1 MKNVLRRAIELL
13 NLLSDNE
20 NLTTENIKDSISD
33 YRDLNQQAFRRSFE
47 RDKNLLRSFGYLI
60 QYENDKWSY
69 DKGYSLS
76 GYSIYESIIKSDKI
90 SSEKLINTYLYLKKY
105 LSNSNYDND
114 KSEIISK
121 ILQSI
126 NEKRRVG
133 FDYLDKYR
141 KVKPQGL
148 KYFDNKWYLAGEEN
162 GSLKTFNLDQ
172 IHNLKIGNKADLFQ
186 IENKNFPFS
195 WDDEKYSIEATIK
208 LKKDLYDVN
217 KNIFAHNQTQL
228 EIKDEFLHCNVS
240 TNDSYG
246 FIKFLLLLDD
256 EIEII
261 KINSTVNLKELLD
274 VKKIDLQLVMSAL
287 SLIQNKE
294 KWNINKLVQKLN
306 ISEKDLFYILSVITD
321 IYSQQGELL
330 IDYEYDDKN
339 QELLF
344 NFNPSLKNII
354 QINDGELFN
363 LVFLL
368 TSNSIFKEL
377 VKNNSDIEEFYNVV
391 SPYFNLEILD
401 ESNDGVF
408 ENLTFFEE
416 NIISYIKLGS
426 TEETFYRIQPILLTT
441 NTDGIVLEAIDLN
454 EEKSKTFLINR
465 IVDSLSI
472 EDFRES
478 KKSNNMEVVMKFTY
492 LNEKVLTDIN
502 KDDYQLKNKH
512 VEAKFY
518 SELNAINF
526 AIKNYEN
533 IDIISPQF
541 ITNELKNR
549 NDKLKKEIKDM
560 SLIELTIIIF
570 ISLGILDK
578 DKIGKFFRVFNS
590 SNSDQVRKVIGD
602 ETIEQK
608 WVWLE
613 EE

>member
-162 GSLKTFNLDQ
+162 ELLKTFNLDQ

-208 LKKDLYDVN
+208 LKKDLYEVN

-228 EIKDEFLHCNVS
+228 EIKDEFLHCSVS

-274 VKKIDLQLVMSAL
+274 VKK
-287 SLIQNKE
+287 N
-294 KWNINKLVQKLN
+294 
-306 ISEKDLFYILSVITD
+306 
-321 IYSQQGELL
+321 
-330 IDYEYDDKN
+330 
-339 QELLF
+339 
-344 NFNPSLKNII
+344 
-354 QINDGELFN
+354 
-363 LVFLL
+363 
-368 TSNSIFKEL
+368 
-377 VKNNSDIEEFYNVV
+377 
-391 SPYFNLEILD
+391 
-401 ESNDGVF
+401 
-408 ENLTFFEE
+408 
-416 NIISYIKLGS
+416 
-426 TEETFYRIQPILLTT
+426 
-441 NTDGIVLEAIDLN
+441 
-454 EEKSKTFLINR
+454 
-465 IVDSLSI
+465 
-472 EDFRES
+472 
-478 KKSNNMEVVMKFTY
+478 
-492 LNEKVLTDIN
+492 
-502 KDDYQLKNKH
+502 
-512 VEAKFY
+512 
-518 SELNAINF
+518 
-526 AIKNYEN
+526 
-533 IDIISPQF
+533 
-541 ITNELKNR
+541 
-549 NDKLKKEIKDM
+549 
-560 SLIELTIIIF
+560 
-570 ISLGILDK
+570 
-578 DKIGKFFRVFNS
+578 
-590 SNSDQVRKVIGD
+590 
-602 ETIEQK
+602 
-608 WVWLE
+608 
-613 EE
+613 

>member
-90 SSEKLINTYLYLKKY
+90 SSEKLINTYLYLKKF

-162 GSLKTFNLDQ
+162 GLLKTFNLNQ
-172 IHNLKIGNKADLFQ
+172 IHNLKIGNKADLFH

-195 WDDEKYSIEATIK
+195 WDDEKYSIEGTIK

-217 KNIFAHNQTQL
+217 KNIFAHNQTQI
-228 EIKDEFLHCNVS
+228 EIKDDFLKCNVS

-274 VKKIDLQLVMSAL
+274 VKK
-287 SLIQNKE
+287 N
-294 KWNINKLVQKLN
+294 
-306 ISEKDLFYILSVITD
+306 
-321 IYSQQGELL
+321 
-330 IDYEYDDKN
+330 
-339 QELLF
+339 
-344 NFNPSLKNII
+344 
-354 QINDGELFN
+354 
-363 LVFLL
+363 
-368 TSNSIFKEL
+368 
-377 VKNNSDIEEFYNVV
+377 
-391 SPYFNLEILD
+391 
-401 ESNDGVF
+401 
-408 ENLTFFEE
+408 
-416 NIISYIKLGS
+416 
-426 TEETFYRIQPILLTT
+426 
-441 NTDGIVLEAIDLN
+441 
-454 EEKSKTFLINR
+454 
-465 IVDSLSI
+465 
-472 EDFRES
+472 
-478 KKSNNMEVVMKFTY
+478 
-492 LNEKVLTDIN
+492 
-502 KDDYQLKNKH
+502 
-512 VEAKFY
+512 
-518 SELNAINF
+518 
-526 AIKNYEN
+526 
-533 IDIISPQF
+533 
-541 ITNELKNR
+541 
-549 NDKLKKEIKDM
+549 
-560 SLIELTIIIF
+560 
-570 ISLGILDK
+570 
-578 DKIGKFFRVFNS
+578 
-590 SNSDQVRKVIGD
+590 
-602 ETIEQK
+602 
-608 WVWLE
+608 
-613 EE
+613 

>member
-90 SSEKLINTYLYLKKY
+90 SNEKLINTYLYLKKY

-162 GSLKTFNLDQ
+162 GLLKTFNLDQ

-261 KINSTVNLKELLD
+261 KIKSTVNLKELLD
-274 VKKIDLQLVMSAL
+274 VKK
-287 SLIQNKE
+287 N
-294 KWNINKLVQKLN
+294 
-306 ISEKDLFYILSVITD
+306 
-321 IYSQQGELL
+321 
-330 IDYEYDDKN
+330 
-339 QELLF
+339 
-344 NFNPSLKNII
+344 
-354 QINDGELFN
+354 
-363 LVFLL
+363 
-368 TSNSIFKEL
+368 
-377 VKNNSDIEEFYNVV
+377 
-391 SPYFNLEILD
+391 
-401 ESNDGVF
+401 
-408 ENLTFFEE
+408 
-416 NIISYIKLGS
+416 
-426 TEETFYRIQPILLTT
+426 
-441 NTDGIVLEAIDLN
+441 
-454 EEKSKTFLINR
+454 
-465 IVDSLSI
+465 
-472 EDFRES
+472 
-478 KKSNNMEVVMKFTY
+478 
-492 LNEKVLTDIN
+492 
-502 KDDYQLKNKH
+502 
-512 VEAKFY
+512 
-518 SELNAINF
+518 
-526 AIKNYEN
+526 
-533 IDIISPQF
+533 
-541 ITNELKNR
+541 
-549 NDKLKKEIKDM
+549 
-560 SLIELTIIIF
+560 
-570 ISLGILDK
+570 
-578 DKIGKFFRVFNS
+578 
-590 SNSDQVRKVIGD
+590 
-602 ETIEQK
+602 
-608 WVWLE
+608 
-613 EE
+613 

>member
-246 FIKFLLLLDD
+246 FIKFLLLIDD

-274 VKKIDLQLVMSAL
+274 VKK
-287 SLIQNKE
+287 N
-294 KWNINKLVQKLN
+294 
-306 ISEKDLFYILSVITD
+306 
-321 IYSQQGELL
+321 
-330 IDYEYDDKN
+330 
-339 QELLF
+339 
-344 NFNPSLKNII
+344 
-354 QINDGELFN
+354 
-363 LVFLL
+363 
-368 TSNSIFKEL
+368 
-377 VKNNSDIEEFYNVV
+377 
-391 SPYFNLEILD
+391 
-401 ESNDGVF
+401 
-408 ENLTFFEE
+408 
-416 NIISYIKLGS
+416 
-426 TEETFYRIQPILLTT
+426 
-441 NTDGIVLEAIDLN
+441 
-454 EEKSKTFLINR
+454 
-465 IVDSLSI
+465 
-472 EDFRES
+472 
-478 KKSNNMEVVMKFTY
+478 
-492 LNEKVLTDIN
+492 
-502 KDDYQLKNKH
+502 
-512 VEAKFY
+512 
-518 SELNAINF
+518 
-526 AIKNYEN
+526 
-533 IDIISPQF
+533 
-541 ITNELKNR
+541 
-549 NDKLKKEIKDM
+549 
-560 SLIELTIIIF
+560 
-570 ISLGILDK
+570 
-578 DKIGKFFRVFNS
+578 
-590 SNSDQVRKVIGD
+590 
-602 ETIEQK
+602 
-608 WVWLE
+608 
-613 EE
+613 

>member
-76 GYSIYESIIKSDKI
+76 GYSIYESIINSDKI

-172 IHNLKIGNKADLFQ
+172 IHNLKIVNKADLFQ

-208 LKKDLYDVN
+208 LKKDLYEVN
-217 KNIFAHNQTQL
+217 KNTFAHNQTQL
-228 EIKDEFLHCNVS
+228 ESKDEFLHCNVS

-274 VKKIDLQLVMSAL
+274 AKK
-287 SLIQNKE
+287 N
-294 KWNINKLVQKLN
+294 
-306 ISEKDLFYILSVITD
+306 
-321 IYSQQGELL
+321 
-330 IDYEYDDKN
+330 
-339 QELLF
+339 
-344 NFNPSLKNII
+344 
-354 QINDGELFN
+354 
-363 LVFLL
+363 
-368 TSNSIFKEL
+368 
-377 VKNNSDIEEFYNVV
+377 
-391 SPYFNLEILD
+391 
-401 ESNDGVF
+401 
-408 ENLTFFEE
+408 
-416 NIISYIKLGS
+416 
-426 TEETFYRIQPILLTT
+426 
-441 NTDGIVLEAIDLN
+441 
-454 EEKSKTFLINR
+454 
-465 IVDSLSI
+465 
-472 EDFRES
+472 
-478 KKSNNMEVVMKFTY
+478 
-492 LNEKVLTDIN
+492 
-502 KDDYQLKNKH
+502 
-512 VEAKFY
+512 
-518 SELNAINF
+518 
-526 AIKNYEN
+526 
-533 IDIISPQF
+533 
-541 ITNELKNR
+541 
-549 NDKLKKEIKDM
+549 
-560 SLIELTIIIF
+560 
-570 ISLGILDK
+570 
-578 DKIGKFFRVFNS
+578 
-590 SNSDQVRKVIGD
+590 
-602 ETIEQK
+602 
-608 WVWLE
+608 
-613 EE
+613 

>member
-1 MKNVLRRAIELL
+1 MKNVLRRSIELL

-76 GYSIYESIIKSDKI
+76 GYSIYESIIKSNKI

-246 FIKFLLLLDD
+246 FIKFLLLLND

-261 KINSTVNLKELLD
+261 KIDSTVNLKELLD
-274 VKKIDLQLVMSAL
+274 VKK
-287 SLIQNKE
+287 N
-294 KWNINKLVQKLN
+294 
-306 ISEKDLFYILSVITD
+306 
-321 IYSQQGELL
+321 
-330 IDYEYDDKN
+330 
-339 QELLF
+339 
-344 NFNPSLKNII
+344 
-354 QINDGELFN
+354 
-363 LVFLL
+363 
-368 TSNSIFKEL
+368 
-377 VKNNSDIEEFYNVV
+377 
-391 SPYFNLEILD
+391 
-401 ESNDGVF
+401 
-408 ENLTFFEE
+408 
-416 NIISYIKLGS
+416 
-426 TEETFYRIQPILLTT
+426 
-441 NTDGIVLEAIDLN
+441 
-454 EEKSKTFLINR
+454 
-465 IVDSLSI
+465 
-472 EDFRES
+472 
-478 KKSNNMEVVMKFTY
+478 
-492 LNEKVLTDIN
+492 
-502 KDDYQLKNKH
+502 
-512 VEAKFY
+512 
-518 SELNAINF
+518 
-526 AIKNYEN
+526 
-533 IDIISPQF
+533 
-541 ITNELKNR
+541 
-549 NDKLKKEIKDM
+549 
-560 SLIELTIIIF
+560 
-570 ISLGILDK
+570 
-578 DKIGKFFRVFNS
+578 
-590 SNSDQVRKVIGD
+590 
-602 ETIEQK
+602 
-608 WVWLE
+608 
-613 EE
+613 

>member
-186 IENKNFPFS
+186 IKNKNFPFS

-208 LKKDLYDVN
+208 LKKDLYEVN

-261 KINSTVNLKELLD
+261 KINSAVNLKELLD
-274 VKKIDLQLVMSAL
+274 VKK
-287 SLIQNKE
+287 N
-294 KWNINKLVQKLN
+294 
-306 ISEKDLFYILSVITD
+306 
-321 IYSQQGELL
+321 
-330 IDYEYDDKN
+330 
-339 QELLF
+339 
-344 NFNPSLKNII
+344 
-354 QINDGELFN
+354 
-363 LVFLL
+363 
-368 TSNSIFKEL
+368 
-377 VKNNSDIEEFYNVV
+377 
-391 SPYFNLEILD
+391 
-401 ESNDGVF
+401 
-408 ENLTFFEE
+408 
-416 NIISYIKLGS
+416 
-426 TEETFYRIQPILLTT
+426 
-441 NTDGIVLEAIDLN
+441 
-454 EEKSKTFLINR
+454 
-465 IVDSLSI
+465 
-472 EDFRES
+472 
-478 KKSNNMEVVMKFTY
+478 
-492 LNEKVLTDIN
+492 
-502 KDDYQLKNKH
+502 
-512 VEAKFY
+512 
-518 SELNAINF
+518 
-526 AIKNYEN
+526 
-533 IDIISPQF
+533 
-541 ITNELKNR
+541 
-549 NDKLKKEIKDM
+549 
-560 SLIELTIIIF
+560 
-570 ISLGILDK
+570 
-578 DKIGKFFRVFNS
+578 
-590 SNSDQVRKVIGD
+590 
-602 ETIEQK
+602 
-608 WVWLE
+608 
-613 EE
+613 

>member
-13 NLLSDNE
+13 NLLSDNQ

-162 GSLKTFNLDQ
+162 ELLKTFNLDQ

-208 LKKDLYDVN
+208 LKRDLYDVN

-274 VKKIDLQLVMSAL
+274 VKK
-287 SLIQNKE
+287 N
-294 KWNINKLVQKLN
+294 
-306 ISEKDLFYILSVITD
+306 
-321 IYSQQGELL
+321 
-330 IDYEYDDKN
+330 
-339 QELLF
+339 
-344 NFNPSLKNII
+344 
-354 QINDGELFN
+354 
-363 LVFLL
+363 
-368 TSNSIFKEL
+368 
-377 VKNNSDIEEFYNVV
+377 
-391 SPYFNLEILD
+391 
-401 ESNDGVF
+401 
-408 ENLTFFEE
+408 
-416 NIISYIKLGS
+416 
-426 TEETFYRIQPILLTT
+426 
-441 NTDGIVLEAIDLN
+441 
-454 EEKSKTFLINR
+454 
-465 IVDSLSI
+465 
-472 EDFRES
+472 
-478 KKSNNMEVVMKFTY
+478 
-492 LNEKVLTDIN
+492 
-502 KDDYQLKNKH
+502 
-512 VEAKFY
+512 
-518 SELNAINF
+518 
-526 AIKNYEN
+526 
-533 IDIISPQF
+533 
-541 ITNELKNR
+541 
-549 NDKLKKEIKDM
+549 
-560 SLIELTIIIF
+560 
-570 ISLGILDK
+570 
-578 DKIGKFFRVFNS
+578 
-590 SNSDQVRKVIGD
+590 
-602 ETIEQK
+602 
-608 WVWLE
+608 
-613 EE
+613 

>member
-162 GSLKTFNLDQ
+162 ELLKTFNLDQ

-256 EIEII
+256 EIEIV
-261 KINSTVNLKELLD
+261 KIDSTVNLKELLD
-274 VKKIDLQLVMSAL
+274 VKK
-287 SLIQNKE
+287 N
-294 KWNINKLVQKLN
+294 
-306 ISEKDLFYILSVITD
+306 
-321 IYSQQGELL
+321 
-330 IDYEYDDKN
+330 
-339 QELLF
+339 
-344 NFNPSLKNII
+344 
-354 QINDGELFN
+354 
-363 LVFLL
+363 
-368 TSNSIFKEL
+368 
-377 VKNNSDIEEFYNVV
+377 
-391 SPYFNLEILD
+391 
-401 ESNDGVF
+401 
-408 ENLTFFEE
+408 
-416 NIISYIKLGS
+416 
-426 TEETFYRIQPILLTT
+426 
-441 NTDGIVLEAIDLN
+441 
-454 EEKSKTFLINR
+454 
-465 IVDSLSI
+465 
-472 EDFRES
+472 
-478 KKSNNMEVVMKFTY
+478 
-492 LNEKVLTDIN
+492 
-502 KDDYQLKNKH
+502 
-512 VEAKFY
+512 
-518 SELNAINF
+518 
-526 AIKNYEN
+526 
-533 IDIISPQF
+533 
-541 ITNELKNR
+541 
-549 NDKLKKEIKDM
+549 
-560 SLIELTIIIF
+560 
-570 ISLGILDK
+570 
-578 DKIGKFFRVFNS
+578 
-590 SNSDQVRKVIGD
+590 
-602 ETIEQK
+602 
-608 WVWLE
+608 
-613 EE
+613 

>member
-76 GYSIYESIIKSDKI
+76 GYSIYESIIKSNKI

-274 VKKIDLQLVMSAL
+274 VKK
-287 SLIQNKE
+287 N
-294 KWNINKLVQKLN
+294 
-306 ISEKDLFYILSVITD
+306 
-321 IYSQQGELL
+321 
-330 IDYEYDDKN
+330 
-339 QELLF
+339 
-344 NFNPSLKNII
+344 
-354 QINDGELFN
+354 
-363 LVFLL
+363 
-368 TSNSIFKEL
+368 
-377 VKNNSDIEEFYNVV
+377 
-391 SPYFNLEILD
+391 
-401 ESNDGVF
+401 
-408 ENLTFFEE
+408 
-416 NIISYIKLGS
+416 
-426 TEETFYRIQPILLTT
+426 
-441 NTDGIVLEAIDLN
+441 
-454 EEKSKTFLINR
+454 
-465 IVDSLSI
+465 
-472 EDFRES
+472 
-478 KKSNNMEVVMKFTY
+478 
-492 LNEKVLTDIN
+492 
-502 KDDYQLKNKH
+502 
-512 VEAKFY
+512 
-518 SELNAINF
+518 
-526 AIKNYEN
+526 
-533 IDIISPQF
+533 
-541 ITNELKNR
+541 
-549 NDKLKKEIKDM
+549 
-560 SLIELTIIIF
+560 
-570 ISLGILDK
+570 
-578 DKIGKFFRVFNS
+578 
-590 SNSDQVRKVIGD
+590 
-602 ETIEQK
+602 
-608 WVWLE
+608 
-613 EE
+613 

>member
-20 NLTTENIKDSISD
+20 NITTENIKDSISD

-162 GSLKTFNLDQ
+162 GLLKTFNLDQ

-228 EIKDEFLHCNVS
+228 EIKDEFLYFNVS

-274 VKKIDLQLVMSAL
+274 VKK
-287 SLIQNKE
+287 N
-294 KWNINKLVQKLN
+294 
-306 ISEKDLFYILSVITD
+306 
-321 IYSQQGELL
+321 
-330 IDYEYDDKN
+330 
-339 QELLF
+339 
-344 NFNPSLKNII
+344 
-354 QINDGELFN
+354 
-363 LVFLL
+363 
-368 TSNSIFKEL
+368 
-377 VKNNSDIEEFYNVV
+377 
-391 SPYFNLEILD
+391 
-401 ESNDGVF
+401 
-408 ENLTFFEE
+408 
-416 NIISYIKLGS
+416 
-426 TEETFYRIQPILLTT
+426 
-441 NTDGIVLEAIDLN
+441 
-454 EEKSKTFLINR
+454 
-465 IVDSLSI
+465 
-472 EDFRES
+472 
-478 KKSNNMEVVMKFTY
+478 
-492 LNEKVLTDIN
+492 
-502 KDDYQLKNKH
+502 
-512 VEAKFY
+512 
-518 SELNAINF
+518 
-526 AIKNYEN
+526 
-533 IDIISPQF
+533 
-541 ITNELKNR
+541 
-549 NDKLKKEIKDM
+549 
-560 SLIELTIIIF
+560 
-570 ISLGILDK
+570 
-578 DKIGKFFRVFNS
+578 
-590 SNSDQVRKVIGD
+590 
-602 ETIEQK
+602 
-608 WVWLE
+608 
-613 EE
+613 

>member
-69 DKGYSLS
+69 DRGYSLS

-162 GSLKTFNLDQ
+162 GLLKTFNLDQ

-256 EIEII
+256 EVEII

-274 VKKIDLQLVMSAL
+274 VKK
-287 SLIQNKE
+287 N
-294 KWNINKLVQKLN
+294 
-306 ISEKDLFYILSVITD
+306 
-321 IYSQQGELL
+321 
-330 IDYEYDDKN
+330 
-339 QELLF
+339 
-344 NFNPSLKNII
+344 
-354 QINDGELFN
+354 
-363 LVFLL
+363 
-368 TSNSIFKEL
+368 
-377 VKNNSDIEEFYNVV
+377 
-391 SPYFNLEILD
+391 
-401 ESNDGVF
+401 
-408 ENLTFFEE
+408 
-416 NIISYIKLGS
+416 
-426 TEETFYRIQPILLTT
+426 
-441 NTDGIVLEAIDLN
+441 
-454 EEKSKTFLINR
+454 
-465 IVDSLSI
+465 
-472 EDFRES
+472 
-478 KKSNNMEVVMKFTY
+478 
-492 LNEKVLTDIN
+492 
-502 KDDYQLKNKH
+502 
-512 VEAKFY
+512 
-518 SELNAINF
+518 
-526 AIKNYEN
+526 
-533 IDIISPQF
+533 
-541 ITNELKNR
+541 
-549 NDKLKKEIKDM
+549 
-560 SLIELTIIIF
+560 
-570 ISLGILDK
+570 
-578 DKIGKFFRVFNS
+578 
-590 SNSDQVRKVIGD
+590 
-602 ETIEQK
+602 
-608 WVWLE
+608 
-613 EE
+613 

>member
-76 GYSIYESIIKSDKI
+76 GYSIYESIIKSEKI

-162 GSLKTFNLDQ
+162 GPLKTFNLDQ

-208 LKKDLYDVN
+208 LKRDLYDVY

-246 FIKFLLLLDD
+246 FIKFLLLLND
-256 EIEII
+256 EIEIV
-261 KINSTVNLKELLD
+261 KIDSTVNLKELLD
-274 VKKIDLQLVMSAL
+274 VKK
-287 SLIQNKE
+287 N
-294 KWNINKLVQKLN
+294 
-306 ISEKDLFYILSVITD
+306 
-321 IYSQQGELL
+321 
-330 IDYEYDDKN
+330 
-339 QELLF
+339 
-344 NFNPSLKNII
+344 
-354 QINDGELFN
+354 
-363 LVFLL
+363 
-368 TSNSIFKEL
+368 
-377 VKNNSDIEEFYNVV
+377 
-391 SPYFNLEILD
+391 
-401 ESNDGVF
+401 
-408 ENLTFFEE
+408 
-416 NIISYIKLGS
+416 
-426 TEETFYRIQPILLTT
+426 
-441 NTDGIVLEAIDLN
+441 
-454 EEKSKTFLINR
+454 
-465 IVDSLSI
+465 
-472 EDFRES
+472 
-478 KKSNNMEVVMKFTY
+478 
-492 LNEKVLTDIN
+492 
-502 KDDYQLKNKH
+502 
-512 VEAKFY
+512 
-518 SELNAINF
+518 
-526 AIKNYEN
+526 
-533 IDIISPQF
+533 
-541 ITNELKNR
+541 
-549 NDKLKKEIKDM
+549 
-560 SLIELTIIIF
+560 
-570 ISLGILDK
+570 
-578 DKIGKFFRVFNS
+578 
-590 SNSDQVRKVIGD
+590 
-602 ETIEQK
+602 
-608 WVWLE
+608 
-613 EE
+613 

>member
-162 GSLKTFNLDQ
+162 GLLKTFNLDQ

-208 LKKDLYDVN
+208 LKKDLYDIN

-274 VKKIDLQLVMSAL
+274 AKK
-287 SLIQNKE
+287 N
-294 KWNINKLVQKLN
+294 
-306 ISEKDLFYILSVITD
+306 
-321 IYSQQGELL
+321 
-330 IDYEYDDKN
+330 
-339 QELLF
+339 
-344 NFNPSLKNII
+344 
-354 QINDGELFN
+354 
-363 LVFLL
+363 
-368 TSNSIFKEL
+368 
-377 VKNNSDIEEFYNVV
+377 
-391 SPYFNLEILD
+391 
-401 ESNDGVF
+401 
-408 ENLTFFEE
+408 
-416 NIISYIKLGS
+416 
-426 TEETFYRIQPILLTT
+426 
-441 NTDGIVLEAIDLN
+441 
-454 EEKSKTFLINR
+454 
-465 IVDSLSI
+465 
-472 EDFRES
+472 
-478 KKSNNMEVVMKFTY
+478 
-492 LNEKVLTDIN
+492 
-502 KDDYQLKNKH
+502 
-512 VEAKFY
+512 
-518 SELNAINF
+518 
-526 AIKNYEN
+526 
-533 IDIISPQF
+533 
-541 ITNELKNR
+541 
-549 NDKLKKEIKDM
+549 
-560 SLIELTIIIF
+560 
-570 ISLGILDK
+570 
-578 DKIGKFFRVFNS
+578 
-590 SNSDQVRKVIGD
+590 
-602 ETIEQK
+602 
-608 WVWLE
+608 
-613 EE
+613 

>member
-114 KSEIISK
+114 KSEKISK

-162 GSLKTFNLDQ
+162 GPLKTFNLDQ

-208 LKKDLYDVN
+208 LKKDLYEVN

-274 VKKIDLQLVMSAL
+274 AKK
-287 SLIQNKE
+287 N
-294 KWNINKLVQKLN
+294 
-306 ISEKDLFYILSVITD
+306 
-321 IYSQQGELL
+321 
-330 IDYEYDDKN
+330 
-339 QELLF
+339 
-344 NFNPSLKNII
+344 
-354 QINDGELFN
+354 
-363 LVFLL
+363 
-368 TSNSIFKEL
+368 
-377 VKNNSDIEEFYNVV
+377 
-391 SPYFNLEILD
+391 
-401 ESNDGVF
+401 
-408 ENLTFFEE
+408 
-416 NIISYIKLGS
+416 
-426 TEETFYRIQPILLTT
+426 
-441 NTDGIVLEAIDLN
+441 
-454 EEKSKTFLINR
+454 
-465 IVDSLSI
+465 
-472 EDFRES
+472 
-478 KKSNNMEVVMKFTY
+478 
-492 LNEKVLTDIN
+492 
-502 KDDYQLKNKH
+502 
-512 VEAKFY
+512 
-518 SELNAINF
+518 
-526 AIKNYEN
+526 
-533 IDIISPQF
+533 
-541 ITNELKNR
+541 
-549 NDKLKKEIKDM
+549 
-560 SLIELTIIIF
+560 
-570 ISLGILDK
+570 
-578 DKIGKFFRVFNS
+578 
-590 SNSDQVRKVIGD
+590 
-602 ETIEQK
+602 
-608 WVWLE
+608 
-613 EE
+613 

>member
-13 NLLSDNE
+13 NLLSDKE

-208 LKKDLYDVN
+208 LKKDLYEVN

-246 FIKFLLLLDD
+246 FIKLLLLLDD

-274 VKKIDLQLVMSAL
+274 VKK
-287 SLIQNKE
+287 N
-294 KWNINKLVQKLN
+294 
-306 ISEKDLFYILSVITD
+306 
-321 IYSQQGELL
+321 
-330 IDYEYDDKN
+330 
-339 QELLF
+339 
-344 NFNPSLKNII
+344 
-354 QINDGELFN
+354 
-363 LVFLL
+363 
-368 TSNSIFKEL
+368 
-377 VKNNSDIEEFYNVV
+377 
-391 SPYFNLEILD
+391 
-401 ESNDGVF
+401 
-408 ENLTFFEE
+408 
-416 NIISYIKLGS
+416 
-426 TEETFYRIQPILLTT
+426 
-441 NTDGIVLEAIDLN
+441 
-454 EEKSKTFLINR
+454 
-465 IVDSLSI
+465 
-472 EDFRES
+472 
-478 KKSNNMEVVMKFTY
+478 
-492 LNEKVLTDIN
+492 
-502 KDDYQLKNKH
+502 
-512 VEAKFY
+512 
-518 SELNAINF
+518 
-526 AIKNYEN
+526 
-533 IDIISPQF
+533 
-541 ITNELKNR
+541 
-549 NDKLKKEIKDM
+549 
-560 SLIELTIIIF
+560 
-570 ISLGILDK
+570 
-578 DKIGKFFRVFNS
+578 
-590 SNSDQVRKVIGD
+590 
-602 ETIEQK
+602 
-608 WVWLE
+608 
-613 EE
+613 

>member
-246 FIKFLLLLDD
+246 FIKFLLLLDE

-261 KINSTVNLKELLD
+261 KIDSTVNLKELLD
-274 VKKIDLQLVMSAL
+274 VKK
-287 SLIQNKE
+287 N
-294 KWNINKLVQKLN
+294 
-306 ISEKDLFYILSVITD
+306 
-321 IYSQQGELL
+321 
-330 IDYEYDDKN
+330 
-339 QELLF
+339 
-344 NFNPSLKNII
+344 
-354 QINDGELFN
+354 
-363 LVFLL
+363 
-368 TSNSIFKEL
+368 
-377 VKNNSDIEEFYNVV
+377 
-391 SPYFNLEILD
+391 
-401 ESNDGVF
+401 
-408 ENLTFFEE
+408 
-416 NIISYIKLGS
+416 
-426 TEETFYRIQPILLTT
+426 
-441 NTDGIVLEAIDLN
+441 
-454 EEKSKTFLINR
+454 
-465 IVDSLSI
+465 
-472 EDFRES
+472 
-478 KKSNNMEVVMKFTY
+478 
-492 LNEKVLTDIN
+492 
-502 KDDYQLKNKH
+502 
-512 VEAKFY
+512 
-518 SELNAINF
+518 
-526 AIKNYEN
+526 
-533 IDIISPQF
+533 
-541 ITNELKNR
+541 
-549 NDKLKKEIKDM
+549 
-560 SLIELTIIIF
+560 
-570 ISLGILDK
+570 
-578 DKIGKFFRVFNS
+578 
-590 SNSDQVRKVIGD
+590 
-602 ETIEQK
+602 
-608 WVWLE
+608 
-613 EE
+613 

>member
-162 GSLKTFNLDQ
+162 ELLKTFNLDQ

-217 KNIFAHNQTQL
+217 KNIFAHNHTQL

-274 VKKIDLQLVMSAL
+274 VKK
-287 SLIQNKE
+287 N
-294 KWNINKLVQKLN
+294 
-306 ISEKDLFYILSVITD
+306 
-321 IYSQQGELL
+321 
-330 IDYEYDDKN
+330 
-339 QELLF
+339 
-344 NFNPSLKNII
+344 
-354 QINDGELFN
+354 
-363 LVFLL
+363 
-368 TSNSIFKEL
+368 
-377 VKNNSDIEEFYNVV
+377 
-391 SPYFNLEILD
+391 
-401 ESNDGVF
+401 
-408 ENLTFFEE
+408 
-416 NIISYIKLGS
+416 
-426 TEETFYRIQPILLTT
+426 
-441 NTDGIVLEAIDLN
+441 
-454 EEKSKTFLINR
+454 
-465 IVDSLSI
+465 
-472 EDFRES
+472 
-478 KKSNNMEVVMKFTY
+478 
-492 LNEKVLTDIN
+492 
-502 KDDYQLKNKH
+502 
-512 VEAKFY
+512 
-518 SELNAINF
+518 
-526 AIKNYEN
+526 
-533 IDIISPQF
+533 
-541 ITNELKNR
+541 
-549 NDKLKKEIKDM
+549 
-560 SLIELTIIIF
+560 
-570 ISLGILDK
+570 
-578 DKIGKFFRVFNS
+578 
-590 SNSDQVRKVIGD
+590 
-602 ETIEQK
+602 
-608 WVWLE
+608 
-613 EE
+613 

>member
-114 KSEIISK
+114 KSEKISK

-133 FDYLDKYR
+133 FDYLEKYR

-208 LKKDLYDVN
+208 LKRDLYDVN

-274 VKKIDLQLVMSAL
+274 AKK
-287 SLIQNKE
+287 N
-294 KWNINKLVQKLN
+294 
-306 ISEKDLFYILSVITD
+306 
-321 IYSQQGELL
+321 
-330 IDYEYDDKN
+330 
-339 QELLF
+339 
-344 NFNPSLKNII
+344 
-354 QINDGELFN
+354 
-363 LVFLL
+363 
-368 TSNSIFKEL
+368 
-377 VKNNSDIEEFYNVV
+377 
-391 SPYFNLEILD
+391 
-401 ESNDGVF
+401 
-408 ENLTFFEE
+408 
-416 NIISYIKLGS
+416 
-426 TEETFYRIQPILLTT
+426 
-441 NTDGIVLEAIDLN
+441 
-454 EEKSKTFLINR
+454 
-465 IVDSLSI
+465 
-472 EDFRES
+472 
-478 KKSNNMEVVMKFTY
+478 
-492 LNEKVLTDIN
+492 
-502 KDDYQLKNKH
+502 
-512 VEAKFY
+512 
-518 SELNAINF
+518 
-526 AIKNYEN
+526 
-533 IDIISPQF
+533 
-541 ITNELKNR
+541 
-549 NDKLKKEIKDM
+549 
-560 SLIELTIIIF
+560 
-570 ISLGILDK
+570 
-578 DKIGKFFRVFNS
+578 
-590 SNSDQVRKVIGD
+590 
-602 ETIEQK
+602 
-608 WVWLE
+608 
-613 EE
+613 

>member
-13 NLLSDNE
+13 NLLSDNQ

-162 GSLKTFNLDQ
+162 GPLKTFNLDQ

-208 LKKDLYDVN
+208 LKRDLYDVN

-274 VKKIDLQLVMSAL
+274 VKK
-287 SLIQNKE
+287 N
-294 KWNINKLVQKLN
+294 
-306 ISEKDLFYILSVITD
+306 
-321 IYSQQGELL
+321 
-330 IDYEYDDKN
+330 
-339 QELLF
+339 
-344 NFNPSLKNII
+344 
-354 QINDGELFN
+354 
-363 LVFLL
+363 
-368 TSNSIFKEL
+368 
-377 VKNNSDIEEFYNVV
+377 
-391 SPYFNLEILD
+391 
-401 ESNDGVF
+401 
-408 ENLTFFEE
+408 
-416 NIISYIKLGS
+416 
-426 TEETFYRIQPILLTT
+426 
-441 NTDGIVLEAIDLN
+441 
-454 EEKSKTFLINR
+454 
-465 IVDSLSI
+465 
-472 EDFRES
+472 
-478 KKSNNMEVVMKFTY
+478 
-492 LNEKVLTDIN
+492 
-502 KDDYQLKNKH
+502 
-512 VEAKFY
+512 
-518 SELNAINF
+518 
-526 AIKNYEN
+526 
-533 IDIISPQF
+533 
-541 ITNELKNR
+541 
-549 NDKLKKEIKDM
+549 
-560 SLIELTIIIF
+560 
-570 ISLGILDK
+570 
-578 DKIGKFFRVFNS
+578 
-590 SNSDQVRKVIGD
+590 
-602 ETIEQK
+602 
-608 WVWLE
+608 
-613 EE
+613 

>member
-1 MKNVLRRAIELL
+1 MKNVLRRSIELL
-13 NLLSDNE
+13 NLLSENQ

-69 DKGYSLS
+69 DKGYTLS

-148 KYFDNKWYLAGEEN
+148 KYFDNKWYLAGQEN

-228 EIKDEFLHCNVS
+228 EIKDEFLRCNVS

-274 VKKIDLQLVMSAL
+274 VKK
-287 SLIQNKE
+287 N
-294 KWNINKLVQKLN
+294 
-306 ISEKDLFYILSVITD
+306 
-321 IYSQQGELL
+321 
-330 IDYEYDDKN
+330 
-339 QELLF
+339 
-344 NFNPSLKNII
+344 
-354 QINDGELFN
+354 
-363 LVFLL
+363 
-368 TSNSIFKEL
+368 
-377 VKNNSDIEEFYNVV
+377 
-391 SPYFNLEILD
+391 
-401 ESNDGVF
+401 
-408 ENLTFFEE
+408 
-416 NIISYIKLGS
+416 
-426 TEETFYRIQPILLTT
+426 
-441 NTDGIVLEAIDLN
+441 
-454 EEKSKTFLINR
+454 
-465 IVDSLSI
+465 
-472 EDFRES
+472 
-478 KKSNNMEVVMKFTY
+478 
-492 LNEKVLTDIN
+492 
-502 KDDYQLKNKH
+502 
-512 VEAKFY
+512 
-518 SELNAINF
+518 
-526 AIKNYEN
+526 
-533 IDIISPQF
+533 
-541 ITNELKNR
+541 
-549 NDKLKKEIKDM
+549 
-560 SLIELTIIIF
+560 
-570 ISLGILDK
+570 
-578 DKIGKFFRVFNS
+578 
-590 SNSDQVRKVIGD
+590 
-602 ETIEQK
+602 
-608 WVWLE
+608 
-613 EE
+613 

>member
-1 MKNVLRRAIELL
+1 MKNVLRRSIELL

-76 GYSIYESIIKSDKI
+76 GYSIYESIIKSEKI

-148 KYFDNKWYLAGEEN
+148 KYFDHKWYLAGEEN
-162 GSLKTFNLDQ
+162 GLLKTFNLDQ

-274 VKKIDLQLVMSAL
+274 VKK
-287 SLIQNKE
+287 N
-294 KWNINKLVQKLN
+294 
-306 ISEKDLFYILSVITD
+306 
-321 IYSQQGELL
+321 
-330 IDYEYDDKN
+330 
-339 QELLF
+339 
-344 NFNPSLKNII
+344 
-354 QINDGELFN
+354 
-363 LVFLL
+363 
-368 TSNSIFKEL
+368 
-377 VKNNSDIEEFYNVV
+377 
-391 SPYFNLEILD
+391 
-401 ESNDGVF
+401 
-408 ENLTFFEE
+408 
-416 NIISYIKLGS
+416 
-426 TEETFYRIQPILLTT
+426 
-441 NTDGIVLEAIDLN
+441 
-454 EEKSKTFLINR
+454 
-465 IVDSLSI
+465 
-472 EDFRES
+472 
-478 KKSNNMEVVMKFTY
+478 
-492 LNEKVLTDIN
+492 
-502 KDDYQLKNKH
+502 
-512 VEAKFY
+512 
-518 SELNAINF
+518 
-526 AIKNYEN
+526 
-533 IDIISPQF
+533 
-541 ITNELKNR
+541 
-549 NDKLKKEIKDM
+549 
-560 SLIELTIIIF
+560 
-570 ISLGILDK
+570 
-578 DKIGKFFRVFNS
+578 
-590 SNSDQVRKVIGD
+590 
-602 ETIEQK
+602 
-608 WVWLE
+608 
-613 EE
+613 

>member
-20 NLTTENIKDSISD
+20 NLTTENIKDSIYD

-133 FDYLDKYR
+133 FDYHEKYR

-228 EIKDEFLHCNVS
+228 EIKDDFLHCNVS

-261 KINSTVNLKELLD
+261 KINSTVNLKELLY
-274 VKKIDLQLVMSAL
+274 VKK
-287 SLIQNKE
+287 N
-294 KWNINKLVQKLN
+294 
-306 ISEKDLFYILSVITD
+306 
-321 IYSQQGELL
+321 
-330 IDYEYDDKN
+330 
-339 QELLF
+339 
-344 NFNPSLKNII
+344 
-354 QINDGELFN
+354 
-363 LVFLL
+363 
-368 TSNSIFKEL
+368 
-377 VKNNSDIEEFYNVV
+377 
-391 SPYFNLEILD
+391 
-401 ESNDGVF
+401 
-408 ENLTFFEE
+408 
-416 NIISYIKLGS
+416 
-426 TEETFYRIQPILLTT
+426 
-441 NTDGIVLEAIDLN
+441 
-454 EEKSKTFLINR
+454 
-465 IVDSLSI
+465 
-472 EDFRES
+472 
-478 KKSNNMEVVMKFTY
+478 
-492 LNEKVLTDIN
+492 
-502 KDDYQLKNKH
+502 
-512 VEAKFY
+512 
-518 SELNAINF
+518 
-526 AIKNYEN
+526 
-533 IDIISPQF
+533 
-541 ITNELKNR
+541 
-549 NDKLKKEIKDM
+549 
-560 SLIELTIIIF
+560 
-570 ISLGILDK
+570 
-578 DKIGKFFRVFNS
+578 
-590 SNSDQVRKVIGD
+590 
-602 ETIEQK
+602 
-608 WVWLE
+608 
-613 EE
+613 

>member
-162 GSLKTFNLDQ
+162 GLLKTFNLDQ

-261 KINSTVNLKELLD
+261 KINSTVNLKELID
-274 VKKIDLQLVMSAL
+274 VKK
-287 SLIQNKE
+287 N
-294 KWNINKLVQKLN
+294 
-306 ISEKDLFYILSVITD
+306 
-321 IYSQQGELL
+321 
-330 IDYEYDDKN
+330 
-339 QELLF
+339 
-344 NFNPSLKNII
+344 
-354 QINDGELFN
+354 
-363 LVFLL
+363 
-368 TSNSIFKEL
+368 
-377 VKNNSDIEEFYNVV
+377 
-391 SPYFNLEILD
+391 
-401 ESNDGVF
+401 
-408 ENLTFFEE
+408 
-416 NIISYIKLGS
+416 
-426 TEETFYRIQPILLTT
+426 
-441 NTDGIVLEAIDLN
+441 
-454 EEKSKTFLINR
+454 
-465 IVDSLSI
+465 
-472 EDFRES
+472 
-478 KKSNNMEVVMKFTY
+478 
-492 LNEKVLTDIN
+492 
-502 KDDYQLKNKH
+502 
-512 VEAKFY
+512 
-518 SELNAINF
+518 
-526 AIKNYEN
+526 
-533 IDIISPQF
+533 
-541 ITNELKNR
+541 
-549 NDKLKKEIKDM
+549 
-560 SLIELTIIIF
+560 
-570 ISLGILDK
+570 
-578 DKIGKFFRVFNS
+578 
-590 SNSDQVRKVIGD
+590 
-602 ETIEQK
+602 
-608 WVWLE
+608 
-613 EE
+613 

>member
-162 GSLKTFNLDQ
+162 GLLKTFNLDQ

-217 KNIFAHNQTQL
+217 KNIFAHNQTNL
-228 EIKDEFLHCNVS
+228 EIKDKFLHCNVS

-274 VKKIDLQLVMSAL
+274 VKK
-287 SLIQNKE
+287 N
-294 KWNINKLVQKLN
+294 
-306 ISEKDLFYILSVITD
+306 
-321 IYSQQGELL
+321 
-330 IDYEYDDKN
+330 
-339 QELLF
+339 
-344 NFNPSLKNII
+344 
-354 QINDGELFN
+354 
-363 LVFLL
+363 
-368 TSNSIFKEL
+368 
-377 VKNNSDIEEFYNVV
+377 
-391 SPYFNLEILD
+391 
-401 ESNDGVF
+401 
-408 ENLTFFEE
+408 
-416 NIISYIKLGS
+416 
-426 TEETFYRIQPILLTT
+426 
-441 NTDGIVLEAIDLN
+441 
-454 EEKSKTFLINR
+454 
-465 IVDSLSI
+465 
-472 EDFRES
+472 
-478 KKSNNMEVVMKFTY
+478 
-492 LNEKVLTDIN
+492 
-502 KDDYQLKNKH
+502 
-512 VEAKFY
+512 
-518 SELNAINF
+518 
-526 AIKNYEN
+526 
-533 IDIISPQF
+533 
-541 ITNELKNR
+541 
-549 NDKLKKEIKDM
+549 
-560 SLIELTIIIF
+560 
-570 ISLGILDK
+570 
-578 DKIGKFFRVFNS
+578 
-590 SNSDQVRKVIGD
+590 
-602 ETIEQK
+602 
-608 WVWLE
+608 
-613 EE
+613 

>member
-69 DKGYSLS
+69 DKGYTLS

-114 KSEIISK
+114 KSEKISK

-133 FDYLDKYR
+133 FDYLEKYR

-162 GSLKTFNLDQ
+162 GPLKTFNLDQ

-274 VKKIDLQLVMSAL
+274 AKK
-287 SLIQNKE
+287 N
-294 KWNINKLVQKLN
+294 
-306 ISEKDLFYILSVITD
+306 
-321 IYSQQGELL
+321 
-330 IDYEYDDKN
+330 
-339 QELLF
+339 
-344 NFNPSLKNII
+344 
-354 QINDGELFN
+354 
-363 LVFLL
+363 
-368 TSNSIFKEL
+368 
-377 VKNNSDIEEFYNVV
+377 
-391 SPYFNLEILD
+391 
-401 ESNDGVF
+401 
-408 ENLTFFEE
+408 
-416 NIISYIKLGS
+416 
-426 TEETFYRIQPILLTT
+426 
-441 NTDGIVLEAIDLN
+441 
-454 EEKSKTFLINR
+454 
-465 IVDSLSI
+465 
-472 EDFRES
+472 
-478 KKSNNMEVVMKFTY
+478 
-492 LNEKVLTDIN
+492 
-502 KDDYQLKNKH
+502 
-512 VEAKFY
+512 
-518 SELNAINF
+518 
-526 AIKNYEN
+526 
-533 IDIISPQF
+533 
-541 ITNELKNR
+541 
-549 NDKLKKEIKDM
+549 
-560 SLIELTIIIF
+560 
-570 ISLGILDK
+570 
-578 DKIGKFFRVFNS
+578 
-590 SNSDQVRKVIGD
+590 
-602 ETIEQK
+602 
-608 WVWLE
+608 
-613 EE
+613 

>member
-114 KSEIISK
+114 KSEKISK

-162 GSLKTFNLDQ
+162 GPLKTFNLDQ

-208 LKKDLYDVN
+208 LKRDLYDVN

-246 FIKFLLLLDD
+246 FIKFLLLLDE

-274 VKKIDLQLVMSAL
+274 VKK
-287 SLIQNKE
+287 N
-294 KWNINKLVQKLN
+294 
-306 ISEKDLFYILSVITD
+306 
-321 IYSQQGELL
+321 
-330 IDYEYDDKN
+330 
-339 QELLF
+339 
-344 NFNPSLKNII
+344 
-354 QINDGELFN
+354 
-363 LVFLL
+363 
-368 TSNSIFKEL
+368 
-377 VKNNSDIEEFYNVV
+377 
-391 SPYFNLEILD
+391 
-401 ESNDGVF
+401 
-408 ENLTFFEE
+408 
-416 NIISYIKLGS
+416 
-426 TEETFYRIQPILLTT
+426 
-441 NTDGIVLEAIDLN
+441 
-454 EEKSKTFLINR
+454 
-465 IVDSLSI
+465 
-472 EDFRES
+472 
-478 KKSNNMEVVMKFTY
+478 
-492 LNEKVLTDIN
+492 
-502 KDDYQLKNKH
+502 
-512 VEAKFY
+512 
-518 SELNAINF
+518 
-526 AIKNYEN
+526 
-533 IDIISPQF
+533 
-541 ITNELKNR
+541 
-549 NDKLKKEIKDM
+549 
-560 SLIELTIIIF
+560 
-570 ISLGILDK
+570 
-578 DKIGKFFRVFNS
+578 
-590 SNSDQVRKVIGD
+590 
-602 ETIEQK
+602 
-608 WVWLE
+608 
-613 EE
+613 

>member
-76 GYSIYESIIKSDKI
+76 GYSIYESIIKSEDI

-274 VKKIDLQLVMSAL
+274 VKK
-287 SLIQNKE
+287 N
-294 KWNINKLVQKLN
+294 
-306 ISEKDLFYILSVITD
+306 
-321 IYSQQGELL
+321 
-330 IDYEYDDKN
+330 
-339 QELLF
+339 
-344 NFNPSLKNII
+344 
-354 QINDGELFN
+354 
-363 LVFLL
+363 
-368 TSNSIFKEL
+368 
-377 VKNNSDIEEFYNVV
+377 
-391 SPYFNLEILD
+391 
-401 ESNDGVF
+401 
-408 ENLTFFEE
+408 
-416 NIISYIKLGS
+416 
-426 TEETFYRIQPILLTT
+426 
-441 NTDGIVLEAIDLN
+441 
-454 EEKSKTFLINR
+454 
-465 IVDSLSI
+465 
-472 EDFRES
+472 
-478 KKSNNMEVVMKFTY
+478 
-492 LNEKVLTDIN
+492 
-502 KDDYQLKNKH
+502 
-512 VEAKFY
+512 
-518 SELNAINF
+518 
-526 AIKNYEN
+526 
-533 IDIISPQF
+533 
-541 ITNELKNR
+541 
-549 NDKLKKEIKDM
+549 
-560 SLIELTIIIF
+560 
-570 ISLGILDK
+570 
-578 DKIGKFFRVFNS
+578 
-590 SNSDQVRKVIGD
+590 
-602 ETIEQK
+602 
-608 WVWLE
+608 
-613 EE
+613 

>member
-1 MKNVLRRAIELL
+1 MKNVLKRAIELL

-90 SSEKLINTYLYLKKY
+90 SNEKLINTYLYLKKY

-148 KYFDNKWYLAGEEN
+148 KYYDNKWYLAGEEN
-162 GSLKTFNLDQ
+162 GLLKTFNLDQ

-228 EIKDEFLHCNVS
+228 EIKDEFLHCNIS

-274 VKKIDLQLVMSAL
+274 VKK
-287 SLIQNKE
+287 N
-294 KWNINKLVQKLN
+294 
-306 ISEKDLFYILSVITD
+306 
-321 IYSQQGELL
+321 
-330 IDYEYDDKN
+330 
-339 QELLF
+339 
-344 NFNPSLKNII
+344 
-354 QINDGELFN
+354 
-363 LVFLL
+363 
-368 TSNSIFKEL
+368 
-377 VKNNSDIEEFYNVV
+377 
-391 SPYFNLEILD
+391 
-401 ESNDGVF
+401 
-408 ENLTFFEE
+408 
-416 NIISYIKLGS
+416 
-426 TEETFYRIQPILLTT
+426 
-441 NTDGIVLEAIDLN
+441 
-454 EEKSKTFLINR
+454 
-465 IVDSLSI
+465 
-472 EDFRES
+472 
-478 KKSNNMEVVMKFTY
+478 
-492 LNEKVLTDIN
+492 
-502 KDDYQLKNKH
+502 
-512 VEAKFY
+512 
-518 SELNAINF
+518 
-526 AIKNYEN
+526 
-533 IDIISPQF
+533 
-541 ITNELKNR
+541 
-549 NDKLKKEIKDM
+549 
-560 SLIELTIIIF
+560 
-570 ISLGILDK
+570 
-578 DKIGKFFRVFNS
+578 
-590 SNSDQVRKVIGD
+590 
-602 ETIEQK
+602 
-608 WVWLE
+608 
-613 EE
+613 

>member
-1 MKNVLRRAIELL
+1 MKNVLRRSIELL
-13 NLLSDNE
+13 NLLSENQ

-69 DKGYSLS
+69 DKGYTLS

-217 KNIFAHNQTQL
+217 KNMFAHNQTQL

-246 FIKFLLLLDD
+246 FIKFLLLLDE

-261 KINSTVNLKELLD
+261 KIDSTVNLKELLD
-274 VKKIDLQLVMSAL
+274 QL
-287 SLIQNKE
+287 
-294 KWNINKLVQKLN
+294 
-306 ISEKDLFYILSVITD
+306 F
-321 IYSQQGELL
+321 
-330 IDYEYDDKN
+330 
-339 QELLF
+339 
-344 NFNPSLKNII
+344 
-354 QINDGELFN
+354 
-363 LVFLL
+363 
-368 TSNSIFKEL
+368 
-377 VKNNSDIEEFYNVV
+377 
-391 SPYFNLEILD
+391 
-401 ESNDGVF
+401 
-408 ENLTFFEE
+408 
-416 NIISYIKLGS
+416 
-426 TEETFYRIQPILLTT
+426 
-441 NTDGIVLEAIDLN
+441 
-454 EEKSKTFLINR
+454 
-465 IVDSLSI
+465 
-472 EDFRES
+472 
-478 KKSNNMEVVMKFTY
+478 
-492 LNEKVLTDIN
+492 
-502 KDDYQLKNKH
+502 
-512 VEAKFY
+512 
-518 SELNAINF
+518 
-526 AIKNYEN
+526 
-533 IDIISPQF
+533 
-541 ITNELKNR
+541 
-549 NDKLKKEIKDM
+549 
-560 SLIELTIIIF
+560 
-570 ISLGILDK
+570 
-578 DKIGKFFRVFNS
+578 
-590 SNSDQVRKVIGD
+590 
-602 ETIEQK
+602 
-608 WVWLE
+608 
-613 EE
+613 

>member
-1 MKNVLRRAIELL
+1 MKNVLKRAIELL

-33 YRDLNQQAFRRSFE
+33 YRYLNQQAFRRSFE

-162 GSLKTFNLDQ
+162 ELLKTFNLDQ

-195 WDDEKYSIEATIK
+195 WDVENYSIEATIK
-208 LKKDLYDVN
+208 LKKDLYEVN
-217 KNIFAHNQTQL
+217 KNTFAHNQTQL

-246 FIKFLLLLDD
+246 FIKFLLLIDD

-274 VKKIDLQLVMSAL
+274 VKK
-287 SLIQNKE
+287 N
-294 KWNINKLVQKLN
+294 
-306 ISEKDLFYILSVITD
+306 
-321 IYSQQGELL
+321 
-330 IDYEYDDKN
+330 
-339 QELLF
+339 
-344 NFNPSLKNII
+344 
-354 QINDGELFN
+354 
-363 LVFLL
+363 
-368 TSNSIFKEL
+368 
-377 VKNNSDIEEFYNVV
+377 
-391 SPYFNLEILD
+391 
-401 ESNDGVF
+401 
-408 ENLTFFEE
+408 
-416 NIISYIKLGS
+416 
-426 TEETFYRIQPILLTT
+426 
-441 NTDGIVLEAIDLN
+441 
-454 EEKSKTFLINR
+454 
-465 IVDSLSI
+465 
-472 EDFRES
+472 
-478 KKSNNMEVVMKFTY
+478 
-492 LNEKVLTDIN
+492 
-502 KDDYQLKNKH
+502 
-512 VEAKFY
+512 
-518 SELNAINF
+518 
-526 AIKNYEN
+526 
-533 IDIISPQF
+533 
-541 ITNELKNR
+541 
-549 NDKLKKEIKDM
+549 
-560 SLIELTIIIF
+560 
-570 ISLGILDK
+570 
-578 DKIGKFFRVFNS
+578 
-590 SNSDQVRKVIGD
+590 
-602 ETIEQK
+602 
-608 WVWLE
+608 
-613 EE
+613 

>member
-13 NLLSDNE
+13 NLLSEND
-20 NLTTENIKDSISD
+20 NLTTENIKDNISD

-162 GSLKTFNLDQ
+162 ELLKTFNLDQ

-195 WDDEKYSIEATIK
+195 WDVENYSIEATIK
-208 LKKDLYDVN
+208 LKKDLYEVN
-217 KNIFAHNQTQL
+217 KNTFAHNQTQL

-246 FIKFLLLLDD
+246 FIKFLLLIDD

-274 VKKIDLQLVMSAL
+274 VKK
-287 SLIQNKE
+287 N
-294 KWNINKLVQKLN
+294 
-306 ISEKDLFYILSVITD
+306 
-321 IYSQQGELL
+321 
-330 IDYEYDDKN
+330 
-339 QELLF
+339 
-344 NFNPSLKNII
+344 
-354 QINDGELFN
+354 
-363 LVFLL
+363 
-368 TSNSIFKEL
+368 
-377 VKNNSDIEEFYNVV
+377 
-391 SPYFNLEILD
+391 
-401 ESNDGVF
+401 
-408 ENLTFFEE
+408 
-416 NIISYIKLGS
+416 
-426 TEETFYRIQPILLTT
+426 
-441 NTDGIVLEAIDLN
+441 
-454 EEKSKTFLINR
+454 
-465 IVDSLSI
+465 
-472 EDFRES
+472 
-478 KKSNNMEVVMKFTY
+478 
-492 LNEKVLTDIN
+492 
-502 KDDYQLKNKH
+502 
-512 VEAKFY
+512 
-518 SELNAINF
+518 
-526 AIKNYEN
+526 
-533 IDIISPQF
+533 
-541 ITNELKNR
+541 
-549 NDKLKKEIKDM
+549 
-560 SLIELTIIIF
+560 
-570 ISLGILDK
+570 
-578 DKIGKFFRVFNS
+578 
-590 SNSDQVRKVIGD
+590 
-602 ETIEQK
+602 
-608 WVWLE
+608 
-613 EE
+613 

>member
-114 KSEIISK
+114 KSEKISK

-162 GSLKTFNLDQ
+162 GLLKTFNLDQ

-208 LKKDLYDVN
+208 LKRDLYDVN

-274 VKKIDLQLVMSAL
+274 AKK
-287 SLIQNKE
+287 N
-294 KWNINKLVQKLN
+294 
-306 ISEKDLFYILSVITD
+306 
-321 IYSQQGELL
+321 
-330 IDYEYDDKN
+330 
-339 QELLF
+339 
-344 NFNPSLKNII
+344 
-354 QINDGELFN
+354 
-363 LVFLL
+363 
-368 TSNSIFKEL
+368 
-377 VKNNSDIEEFYNVV
+377 
-391 SPYFNLEILD
+391 
-401 ESNDGVF
+401 
-408 ENLTFFEE
+408 
-416 NIISYIKLGS
+416 
-426 TEETFYRIQPILLTT
+426 
-441 NTDGIVLEAIDLN
+441 
-454 EEKSKTFLINR
+454 
-465 IVDSLSI
+465 
-472 EDFRES
+472 
-478 KKSNNMEVVMKFTY
+478 
-492 LNEKVLTDIN
+492 
-502 KDDYQLKNKH
+502 
-512 VEAKFY
+512 
-518 SELNAINF
+518 
-526 AIKNYEN
+526 
-533 IDIISPQF
+533 
-541 ITNELKNR
+541 
-549 NDKLKKEIKDM
+549 
-560 SLIELTIIIF
+560 
-570 ISLGILDK
+570 
-578 DKIGKFFRVFNS
+578 
-590 SNSDQVRKVIGD
+590 
-602 ETIEQK
+602 
-608 WVWLE
+608 
-613 EE
+613 